1 MPDLPLLSQ
10 TDVTI
15 QNQTTGQVDYLKY
28 QGSTLTG
35 SVMADYGGGSDW
47 KIVAD
52 DGSTL
57 VEQSQSTG
65 LVDFLNIGA
74 GGALKT
80 SAMSS
85 VAVPHIFGF
94 SSDASVFGSQ
104 LADGEIDFL
113 QFNIGTA
120 ALTGS
125 QIVAGSAGLPTAVS
139 ISAYGPGNNPPAW
152 FGLGAG
158 LNGDIVQTQ
167 QADGSPDMI
176 GFSGSFAAR
185 TLAVNSSFSISAP
198 GTPAFGEANPDIV
211 NGWNLQD
218 ASGTPQGLEEIA
230 QTPTGQID
238 ALYYDTGMGDPVASN
253 EGILYASN
261 LLGSFPGWNVVQG
274 GAVNHNQLFPIT

>member
-52 DGSTL
+52 DGPFL

-65 LVDFLNIGA
+65 LVDFLRIGA
-74 GGALKT
+74 GGALMS

-85 VAVPHIFGF
+85 VAVPHIFGL
-94 SSDASVFGSQ
+94 SPDAGLFGSQ
-104 LADGEIDFL
+104 LPDGELDFL
-113 QFNIGTA
+113 QFSIATG
-120 ALTGS
+120 ALTS
-125 QIVAGSAGLPTAVS
+125 SDLVTGSAGLPKAVS
-139 ISAYGPGNNPPAW
+139 ISAYNANAPAW
-152 FGLGAG
+152 FGLGNG
-158 LNGDIVQTQ
+158 LGGDIVQTQ
-167 QADGSPDMI
+167 TADGSPDMI
-176 GFSGSFAAR
+176 GLSGSFAAG

-198 GTPAFGEANPDIV
+198 GTPAFGEANPDIQT
-211 NGWNLQD
+211 GWNLQD
-218 ASGTPQGLEEIA
+218 ATGTPQGLEEIA

>member
-1 MPDLPLLSQ
+1 LSQ

-35 SVMADYGGGSDW
+35 STMFDYGGGSDW

-52 DGSTL
+52 HSTTL

-85 VAVPHIFGF
+85 VAVPHIFGLAP
-94 SSDASVFGSQ
+94 DAGVFGSQ
-104 LADGEIDFL
+104 LADGELDFL
-113 QFNIGTA
+113 SFNLATG
-120 ALTGS
+120 ALIASDLAT
-125 QIVAGSAGLPTAVS
+125 GSAGLPKAVS
-139 ISAYGPGNNPPAW
+139 ISAFGVANNPPAW
-152 FGLGAG
+152 FGLSAG

-176 GFSGSFAAR
+176 GFSGNFFAG

-274 GAVNHNQLFPIT
+274 GSVNHGLLFPIS